1 MENGMAF
8 ASVLDELETRRRA
21 AMAMGGPRKLEARK
35 AEGVL
40 DARARVDRLL
50 DPGSFLETGLFAAAE
65 AKPLRARTPADGKVA
80 GFGRID
86 GRPVGVVSNDFTVM
100 GASSSR
106 TNSKKMGHVKAAAEK
121 RGFPMVFLGESTG
134 ARMPDIMGA
143 KGIGGGDSGSRYLR
157 TRRAPWA
164 SAVLGPC
171 YGSSSWYAAMS
182 DFVVMRKGAVM
193 AVASPRLTSLATSE
207 AIDDQALGGWRLHS
221 QTTGLVDLVTD
232 TDEQALD
239 AVRRFLSYLPT
250 HAGQAAPR
258 APVPAGS
265 DDGVAALPGIVPA
278 ARSQVYDVRR
288 VIAAIADRD
297 SVFEMKARFG
307 RSIATALARVDGRT
321 VGLIA
326 NNPMVKGGAIDVDAC
341 DKATSFLVLCD
352 SFNVPII
359 LLVDQPGFL
368 VGVQGEA
375 RRAVGKVMNWMNALS
390 LVTVPRFSI
399 VLRKSY
405 GQAHLNMGGAGNADE
420 IAAWTTAEVSFM
432 EPEYGAAIVHGA
444 HPDGDEEAFA
454 AAMAEMTRD
463 TSAYDLAA
471 IYGAQAVID
480 PRETRSWLT
489 DMLAVRES
497 PGAVG
502 RHMMAHWPTSF

>member
-1 MENGMAF
+1 MTGAPHETA
-8 ASVLDELETRRRA
+8 LTELETRRRA
-21 AMAMGGPRKLEARK
+21 ALAMGGARKLEARR
-35 AEGVL
+35 AEGLL

-50 DPGSFLETGLFAAAE
+50 DAGSFTETGLFAGAE
-65 AKPLRARTPADGKVA
+65 APALRSRTPADGKIA
-80 GFGRID
+80 GFGRIE
-86 GRPVGVVSNDFTVM
+86 GRPVGVVSNDFTVL

-106 TNSKKMGHVKAAAEK
+106 INSKKMGHVKAAAEK

-157 TRRAPWA
+157 SRRAPWV

-207 AIDDQALGGWRLHS
+207 AVDDQALGGWRMHA
-221 QTTGLVDLVTD
+221 QVTGLVDLVTN
-232 TDEQALD
+232 TDEEALD
-239 AVRRFLSYLPT
+239 AARRFLSYLPT
-250 HAGQAAPR
+250 HSGKVP
-258 APVPAGS
+258 PVAEVPPGS
-265 DDGVAALPGIVPA
+265 DDNPAALPDIVPI

-288 VIAAIADRD
+288 VIASIADTG
-297 SVFEMKARFG
+297 SVFETKARFG
-307 RSIATALARVDGRT
+307 RSITTALARVGGRT
-321 VGLIA
+321 VGFIA
-326 NNPMVKGGAIDVDAC
+326 NNPSVRGGAIDVDAC

-352 SFNVPII
+352 SFNVPIV

-375 RRAVGKVMNWMNALS
+375 RKAVGKVMNWMNALS
-390 LVTVPRFSI
+390 LVTVPRLSI

-420 IAAWTTAEVSFM
+420 VAAWTTAEVSFM
-432 EPEYGAAIVHGA
+432 EPEFGAAIVHGV
-444 HPDGDEEAFA
+444 HRDGDPAAFA
-454 AAMAEMTRD
+454 AAMTEMSRD

-471 IYGAQAVID
+471 INGAQAVID
-480 PRETRSWLT
+480 PRETRRWMV
-489 DMLAVRES
+489 DMLAIRG
-497 PGAVG
+497 PGVG

>member
-1 MENGMAF
+1 MRRTSALAMGSQAKLT
-8 ASVLDELETRRRA
+8 ARRA
-21 AMAMGGPRKLEARK
+21 Q
-35 AEGVL
+35 GVL
-40 DARARVDRLL
+40 DARARIDRLL
-50 DPGSFLETGLFAAAE
+50 DEGSFTETGLFASAE
-65 AKPLRARTPADGKVA
+65 QPEMRPRTPADGKVA
-80 GFGRID
+80 GFGRIG
-86 GRPVGVVSNDFTVM
+86 GRLVGVVSNDFTVL

-143 KGIGGGDSGSRYLR
+143 KGIGGGDSGTRYLR

-207 AIDDQALGGWRLHS
+207 AVDDQELGGWRQHA
-221 QTTGLVDLVTD
+221 QVTGLVDLVTD
-232 TDEQALD
+232 TDEAALD
-239 AVRRFLSYLPT
+239 AVRQFLSYLPA
-250 HAGQAAPR
+250 HAWEAP
-258 APVPAGS
+258 PVASVPPGS
-265 DDGVAALPGIVPA
+265 DEGPAALPGIVPTI
-278 ARSQVYDVRR
+278 RTQVYDVRK
-288 VIAAIADRD
+288 VIAALADKD
-297 SVFEMKARFG
+297 SMFEMKARFG

-321 VGLIA
+321 VGFIA

-352 SFNVPII
+352 SFNVPVV

-375 RRAVGKVMNWMNALS
+375 RKAVGKVMNWMNALS

-399 VLRKSY
+399 VMRKSY

-420 IAAWTTAEVSFM
+420 VAAWTTAEVSFM
-432 EPEYGAAIVHGA
+432 EPEFGAAIVHGVTRDGN
-444 HPDGDEEAFA
+444 PDTFGR
-454 AAMAEMTRD
+454 AMADMSRE

-471 IYGAQAVID
+471 INAAQAVID
-480 PRETRSWLT
+480 PRESRQWLI
-489 DMLAVRES
+489 DMLGFRT
-497 PGAVG
+497 PAVG

>member
-1 MENGMAF
+1 M
-8 ASVLDELETRRRA
+8 RRTSA
-21 AMAMGGPRKLEARK
+21 LAMGGPAKLAARR

-40 DARARVDRLL
+40 DARARIDRLL
-50 DPGSFLETGLFAAAE
+50 DQGSFTETGLFASAE
-65 AKPLRARTPADGKVA
+65 QPEMRPRTPADGKVA
-80 GFGRID
+80 GFGRIG
-86 GRPVGVVSNDFTVM
+86 GRLVGVVSNDFTVL

-106 TNSKKMGHVKAAAEK
+106 TNSKKMAHVKATAEK

-143 KGIGGGDSGSRYLR
+143 KGIGGGDSGTRYLR

-207 AIDDQALGGWRLHS
+207 TVDDQELGGWRQHA
-221 QTTGLVDLVTD
+221 QVTGLVDLVTD
-232 TDEQALD
+232 TDEAALD
-239 AVRRFLSYLPT
+239 AVRQFLSYLPA
-250 HAGQAAPR
+250 HAGEAPPI
-258 APVPAGS
+258 ASVPAGS
-265 DDGVAALPGIVPA
+265 EAGPAALPAIVPTV
-278 ARSQVYDVRR
+278 RTQVYDVRK
-288 VIAAIADRD
+288 VIAALADKD

-307 RSIATALARVDGRT
+307 RSIATALARVGGRT
-321 VGLIA
+321 VGFIA

-352 SFNVPII
+352 SFNVPVI

-375 RRAVGKVMNWMNALS
+375 RKAVGKVMNWMNALS

-399 VLRKSY
+399 VMRKSY

-420 IAAWTTAEVSFM
+420 VAAWTTAEVSFM
-432 EPEYGAAIVHGA
+432 EPEFGAAIVKG
-444 HPDGDEEAFA
+444 
-454 AAMAEMTRD
+454 AEMADMARE

-471 IYGAQAVID
+471 INAAQAVID
-480 PRETRSWLT
+480 PRESRQWLI
-489 DMLAVRES
+489 DMLGFRTQ
-497 PGAVG
+497 AVG
-502 RHMMAHWPTSF
+502 PHMMAHWPTSF

>member
-1 MENGMAF
+1 MAF
-8 ASVLDELETRRRA
+8 ENMLADFAARRTA
-21 AMAMGGPRKLEARK
+21 ALAMGGERKLQERRAR
-35 AEGVL
+35 GLL
-40 DARARVDRLL
+40 DARARVDALL

-65 AKPLRARTPADGKVA
+65 RAEQRARTPADGKIA
-80 GFGRID
+80 GFGKID

-106 TNSKKMGHVKAAAEK
+106 INSKKMGHVKAVAERRK
-121 RGFPMVFLGESTG
+121 FPMIFLGESTG

-143 KGIGGGDSGSRYLR
+143 KGIGGGDNSGTRYLR
-157 TRRAPWA
+157 TRAAPWV

-171 YGSSSWYAAMS
+171 YGSSSWYAALS

-207 AIDDQALGGWRLHS
+207 QVDEQELGGWQLHAR
-221 QTTGLVDLVTD
+221 TTGLVDLVVD
-232 TDEQALD
+232 TDAEALT
-239 AVRRFLSYLPT
+239 AARRFLSYLPS
-250 HAGQAAPR
+250 HAGEAPPI
-258 APVPAGS
+258 APVPEGS
-265 DDGVAALPGIVPA
+265 DDAAAELARIVPA
-278 ARSQVYDVRR
+278 ARTQVYDVRR

-297 SVFEMKARFG
+297 SVFDIKARYG
-307 RSIATALARVDGRT
+307 RSVATALARIDGRS
-321 VGLIA
+321 VGFIA
-326 NNPMVKGGAIDVDAC
+326 NNPQVKGGAIDVDAC

-352 SFNVPII
+352 SFNIPII

-375 RRAVGKVMNWMNALS
+375 RKAVGKVMNWMNALA

-420 IAAWTTAEVSFM
+420 AAAWTTAEVSFM
-432 EPEYGAAIVHGA
+432 EPEFGAAIVHGVSR
-444 HPDGDEEAFA
+444 DGDPAAFA
-454 AAMAEMTRD
+454 AALADMTRE

-471 IYGAQAVID
+471 IFGAQAVID
-480 PRETRSWLT
+480 PRETRGWLR
-489 DMLAVRES
+489 DMLAVRELR
-497 PGAVG
+497 PTHGVG
-502 RHMMAHWPTSF
+502 RHLMAHWPTSF

>member
-1 MENGMAF
+1 MPFESLLEDLAARRAKAMTMGGEHK
-8 ASVLDELETRRRA
+8 LDERRA
-21 AMAMGGPRKLEARK
+21 QGILNARSR
-35 AEGVL
+35 L
-40 DARARVDRLL
+40 DHLL
-50 DPGSFLETGLFAAAE
+50 DPGSFHESGLFAAAE
-65 AKPLRARTPADGKVA
+65 RKEMRDRTPADGKIT
-80 GFGRID
+80 GFGRIG
-86 GRPVGVVSNDFTVM
+86 GRPVGIVSNDFTVM
-100 GASSSR
+100 GASSSHI
-106 TNSKKMGHVKAAAEK
+106 NSKKMEHVKRTAEK

-143 KGIGGGDSGSRYLR
+143 KGIGGGDTGSRYLR
-157 TRRAPWA
+157 TRRAPWV

-182 DFVVMRKGAVM
+182 DFVVMRKGATM
-193 AVASPRLTSLATSE
+193 AVASPRLTSLATAE
-207 AIDDQALGGWRLHS
+207 AIDDQELGGWRVHA
-221 QTTGLVDLVTD
+221 QTSGLVDLVTD

-250 HAGQAAPR
+250 HAGKAPPI
-258 APVPAGS
+258 ASVPEGS

-278 ARSQVYDVRR
+278 ARSQVYDVRK
-288 VIAAIADRD
+288 VIAAIADCD
-297 SVFEMKARFG
+297 SVFEIKARFG
-307 RSIATALARVDGRT
+307 RAITTSLARIGGCT
-321 VGLIA
+321 VGFIA
-326 NNPMVKGGAIDVDAC
+326 NNPLVKGGAIDVDGC

-352 SFNVPII
+352 SFNVPIV

-375 RRAVGKVMNWMNALS
+375 RKAVGKVMNWMNALS

-420 IAAWTTAEVSFM
+420 VAAWTTAEVSFM
-432 EPEYGAAIVHGA
+432 EPEFGAAIVYGA
-444 HPDGDEEAFA
+444 RRNGDKEAFA

-480 PRETRSWLT
+480 PRETRQWLSN
-489 DMLAVRES
+489 MLVTRES
-497 PGAVG
+497 APTRGTG
-502 RHMMAHWPTSF
+502 RHLMANWPTSF

>member
-1 MENGMAF
+1 MAF
-8 ASVLDELETRRRA
+8 EALLQELDERGRR
-21 AMAMGGPRKLEARK
+21 AMAMGGSRKL
-35 AEGVL
+35 AERNALGIL
-40 DARARVDRLL
+40 DARARLDHLL
-50 DPGSFLETGLFAAAE
+50 DEGSFQESGLFAASDRRE
-65 AKPLRARTPADGKVA
+65 MRDRTPADGKVA
-80 GFGRID
+80 GYGRIA
-86 GRPVGVVSNDFTVM
+86 GRTVGVVSNDFTVM

-106 TNSKKMGHVKAAAEK
+106 INSKKMGHVKAAAEK
-121 RGFPMVFLGESTG
+121 RGFPMIFLGESTG

-157 TRRAPWA
+157 SRRAPWV

-207 AIDDQALGGWRLHS
+207 QIDDQELGGWRLHS
-221 QTTGLVDLVTD
+221 QTTGMVDLVVD

-239 AVRRFLSYLPT
+239 AVKRFLSYLPT
-250 HAGQAAPR
+250 HSGEAP
-258 APVPAGS
+258 PLEKVPDGS
-265 DDGVAALPGIVPA
+265 DGAIAELPSIVPVERA
-278 ARSQVYDVRR
+278 KVYDVRK
-288 VIAAIADRD
+288 VIAAISDKD
-297 SVFEMKARFG
+297 SVFELKARYG
-307 RSIATALARVDGRT
+307 RAVTTSFARINGRT
-321 VGLIA
+321 VGFIA
-326 NNPMVKGGAIDVDAC
+326 NNPLVKGGAIDVDAC

-352 SFNVPII
+352 SFNVPIV

-375 RRAVGKVMNWMNALS
+375 RKAVSKVMNWMNALS

-399 VLRKSY
+399 VLRKSF

-420 IAAWTTAEVSFM
+420 TAVWTTAEVGFM
-432 EPEYGAAIVHGA
+432 EPEFGAAIVHGVRR
-444 HPDGDEEAFA
+444 DGDPDAFA
-454 AAMAEMTRD
+454 AAMADMTRD

-480 PRETRSWLT
+480 PRETRSWLRE
-489 DMLAVRES
+489 MLAVRETAPS
-497 PGAVG
+497 RGVG
-502 RHMMAHWPTSF
+502 QHLMAHWPTSF

>member
-1 MENGMAF
+1 
-8 ASVLDELETRRRA
+8 
-21 AMAMGGPRKLEARK
+21 MGGAAKLEARRV
-35 AEGVL
+35 EGLL
-40 DARARVDRLL
+40 DARARITHLL
-50 DPGSFLETGLFAAAE
+50 DPDSFIESGLLATAE
-65 AKPLRARTPADGKVA
+65 VKKVRPRAPADGKVA
-80 GFGRID
+80 GYGKIA
-86 GRPVGVVSNDFTVM
+86 GRPVGIVSNDFTVM
-100 GASSSR
+100 GASSAKI
-106 TNSKKMGHVKAAAEK
+106 NSKKMGHVKATAEK
-121 RGFPMVFLGESTG
+121 RGFPMIFLGESTG

-143 KGIGGGDSGSRYLR
+143 KGIGGGESGTRYLR

-182 DFVVMRKGAVM
+182 DFIVMRKGAVM

-207 AIDDQALGGWRLHS
+207 QIDDQELGGWRLHS
-221 QTTGLVDLVTD
+221 QTTGLVDLVTE
-232 TDEQALD
+232 TDEAALD

-250 HAGQAAPR
+250 HAGEPPPR
-258 APVPAGS
+258 AAVPEGS
-265 DDGVAALPGIVPA
+265 DDGPASLPSIVPV

-288 VIAAIADRD
+288 VITAIADRD
-297 SVFEMKARFG
+297 SLFELKARFG
-307 RSIATALARVDGRT
+307 RAVTTALARVDGRS
-321 VGLIA
+321 VGFTA
-326 NNPMVKGGAIDVDAC
+326 NNPLVKGGAIDVDAC

-352 SFNVPII
+352 SFNIPII

-368 VGVQGEA
+368 VGLQGEA

-399 VLRKSY
+399 VLRKSF

-420 IAAWTTAEVSFM
+420 VAVWTTAEVGFM

-444 HPDGDEEAFA
+444 RRDGDPAAFT
-454 AAMAEMTRD
+454 AAMADMTRD
-463 TSAYDLAA
+463 TSPYDVAA

-480 PRETRSWLT
+480 PRETRTWLAAMLQVRNT
-489 DMLAVRES
+489 DRGV
-497 PGAVG
+497 VG